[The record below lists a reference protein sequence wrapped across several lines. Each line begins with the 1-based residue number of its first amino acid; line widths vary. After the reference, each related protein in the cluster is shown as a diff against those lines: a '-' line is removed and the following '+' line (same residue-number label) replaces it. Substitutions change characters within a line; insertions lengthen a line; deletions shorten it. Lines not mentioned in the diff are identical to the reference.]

1 MKKLVSIICASLF
14 LFLVPLAQAQDL
26 ATVIFSARNQVAVG
40 KNVTVD
46 VYINSNTTINAAQIT
61 ITYPQNE
68 FQFVSIDSRKS
79 AFSIT
84 AEEKSG
90 LGTIKVARGNIKAL
104 KGRNNFTSFTLK
116 ALSSSSSLSHLGY
129 SVTDSLVMSYSNV
142 NILAG
147 SMVQTVQP
155 PSQTTNTSALT
166 TTTSTTKTSNSSSG
180 SVVSVLSQ
188 AVKIFFNGLFK

>member
-1 MKKLVSIICASLF
+1 MKKLLSIVCSLMF
-14 LFLVPLAQAQDL
+14 LFFVPLAHAQDM
-26 ATVIFSARNQVAVG
+26 ATVIFSARNQVVVG
-40 KNVTVD
+40 RNVTVD
-46 VYINSNTTINAAQIT
+46 VFINSNTTINAAQIT

-68 FQFVSIDSRKS
+68 FQFVSIDSKKS

-90 LGTIKVARGNIKAL
+90 LGIIKVARGNIKAL
-104 KGRNNFTSFTLK
+104 KGRNNFTAFTLK
-116 ALSSSSSLSHLGY
+116 ALNNSSSISHLGY
-129 SVTDSLVMSYSNV
+129 SVTDSLVMSYNNV

-155 PSQTTNTSALT
+155 PTNTSYPLIQTTTNTT
-166 TTTSTTKTSNSSSG
+166 TRTSGTSTQG
-180 SVVSVLSQ
+180 VVSVLSQ